1 MDQGMLITF
10 PIGRTDLAVDIDDV
24 DFRIPQPVP
33 GHDNDEYLVSRN
45 FAYLSRLVRNISR
58 MNSVYARIKRKKEWG
73 IDPEFVQ
80 LNPSLSS
87 WLAELPADLTITFP
101 PDTSPP
107 WIPSAFVGN
116 LHTYHYLTFILLHR
130 PQLAF
135 CDPSGVDGKW
145 KHHMMICYSSAKAI
159 CRLQEAV
166 LNTFGPSGLGNMLR
180 GFSFPIYCALSCV
193 VLHLVSRPIYL
204 TPLRDDIL
212 TLSRWQ

>member
-1 MDQGMLITF
+1 M
-10 PIGRTDLAVDIDDV
+10 
-24 DFRIPQPVP
+24 DFRIPQPIP
-33 GHDNDEYLVSRN
+33 GYDNDEYLISRN
-45 FAYLSRLVRNISR
+45 FAYLARLVRNVRR
-58 MNSVYARIKRKKEWG
+58 MNSVYSRIKRRKDWG

-87 WLAELPADLTITFP
+87 WLAELPADLSVTFP
-101 PDTSPP
+101 PDTAPP

-116 LHTYHYLTFILLHR
+116 LHAYHYLTFILLHR

-166 LNTFGPSGLGNMLR
+166 LDTFGPGGLGSMLR

-193 VLHLVSRPIYL
+193 VLHLVSTRAP
-204 TPLRDDIL
+204 TAEGCVG
-212 TLSRWQ
+212 